1 MSPTLSSQGVFLA
14 TAMAAVSGT
23 VILLALRRQKSSPT
37 TQFSIDHIPHDSS
50 QEQVLRSCISSEGKK
65 REKKKKKKKKKRVQ
79 FAEDVVDPKGNG
91 QEFRKQHRVLREAS
105 SAEDVVDPKGNG
117 QEFRKQ
123 HRVLREASS
132 SSSSSSSTSSSSSCQ
147 SEFKKTGEMPANR
160 MALYH
165 GKLRDRGFQRLRYAY

>member
-50 QEQVLRSCISSEGKK
+50 QEQVLRSCISSGCLNIEGKK

-79 FAEDVVDPKGNG
+79 F
-91 QEFRKQHRVLREAS
+91 
-105 SAEDVVDPKGNG
+105 AEDVVDPKGNG